1 MTTTRPPS
9 RRHRWRQHAA
19 AGLITAL
26 ALPAALPQPAVAAP
40 AAQPPTSTSAA
51 QPATSAAQPATSAAQ
66 PATSAAQPATSAAQP
81 ATSAAQ
87 PATSAAQP
95 ASSAAQPPASVVAQ
109 PGTSAAT
116 AQPPTSAAVTP
127 DGFASVNA
135 LGQHG
140 TTGGAGGPVVT
151 VSSAAQFLDYIS
163 RPGPYVVQVS
173 GTIALPTG
181 TNDGMHN
188 VASDKTIVGLG
199 ANATLSGGGL
209 NIGVPVD
216 DDVTAPPA
224 NAVHNIIIRNLH
236 LTGATDDLINVQMF
250 SHHIWIDHNEFSNG
264 DDGAVDIK
272 RGSDYVTVS
281 WNQFRDHDKTL
292 LLGHDDDNAAQ
303 DAGRLRVTY
312 HHNWFNAS
320 DQRNPRVRFSALAH
334 VYNNYYYD
342 NSYGVASTN
351 DSAVLMENNYFYSVN
366 NPGRVEFSG
375 PLGRIVE
382 RGNILVDCN
391 HAIET
396 RGTVPDPRGWYP
408 YTLDPAAQVPTI
420 VPAGAGVG
428 KISPGSTGTA
438 TLATTAGPGITA
450 QPDGFAALNTLGQN
464 GTTGGVGGPVVTA
477 TNAADFLEYIDTV
490 GPLIIQVTGRIAI
503 TSKQGVRPNK
513 TIIGVGNAEITG
525 GGLDFYRS
533 YNVIVRN
540 INFTDAEDDAIN
552 VGQNSHHIWIDHN
565 RFAGAVDGSVDI
577 VRGADYVTVSWNHF
591 DRSDK
596 SMLIGHSDGSGSTD
610 IGHLKV
616 SIHHNFFDNSR
627 QRHPRVRFGEP
638 VHVYN
643 NYFLGNALYAVA
655 STMNAGVL
663 VEGNY
668 FKDVPYP
675 MYSASGYA
683 DSDPGRAVERQNV
696 YVNSGTPETSGTVV
710 EPRTYYPY
718 TLDPAS
724 TVPALVTAGAGV
736 GRI

>member
-1 MTTTRPPS
+1 MTTTNPPPRPS
-9 RRHRWRQHAA
+9 RWRRHAA
-19 AGLITAL
+19 AGLLTAL
-26 ALPAALPQPAVAAP
+26 TLSATALPQPATAAP
-40 AAQPPTSTSAA
+40 GPAVGAPVALAAA
-51 QPATSAAQPATSAAQ
+51 
-66 PATSAAQPATSAAQP
+66 
-81 ATSAAQ
+81 
-87 PATSAAQP
+87 
-95 ASSAAQPPASVVAQ
+95 
-109 PGTSAAT
+109 
-116 AQPPTSAAVTP
+116 TP
-127 DGFASVNA
+127 DGFATVNA
-135 LGQHG
+135 LGQNG

-151 VSSAAQFLDYIS
+151 VTTAAQFLDYIS

-173 GTIALPTG
+173 GTINLPSG
-181 TNDGMHN
+181 ANDGMHD

-209 NIGVPVD
+209 NIGLPVD
-216 DDVTAPPA
+216 DDVTSPPA
-224 NAVHNIIIRNLH
+224 NAVHNIIIRNVH

-272 RGSDYVTVS
+272 RGSDFVTVS
-281 WNQFRDHDKTL
+281 WNHFHDHDKTL

-303 DAGRLRVTY
+303 DVGRLRVTY
-312 HHNWFNAS
+312 HHNYFDAS

-366 NPGRVEFSG
+366 NPGRVDFSG
-375 PLGRIVE
+375 PLGRIVQ

-396 RGTVPDPRGWYP
+396 RGTVPDPRTYYP
-408 YTLDPAAQVPTI
+408 YTLDPAADVPTV

-428 KISPGSTGTA
+428 RISPTA
-438 TLATTAGPGITA
+438 TSALAAGPGTTA
-450 QPDGFAALNTLGQN
+450 QPDGFASVNALGQN
-464 GTTGGVGGPVVTA
+464 GTTGGLGGPVVTA
-477 TNAADFLEYIDTV
+477 TNANDFLDYIDTV
-490 GPLIIQVTGRIAI
+490 GPMIIQVTGRIQI
-503 TSKQGVRPNK
+503 SSKQGVRPNK

-565 RFAGAVDGSVDI
+565 RFAGAVDGSVDV

-591 DRSDK
+591 DHSDK

-627 QRHPRVRFGEP
+627 QRHPRIRFAEP

-643 NYFLGNALYAVA
+643 NYFLGNALYGVA
-655 STMNAGVL
+655 STENAGVV

-668 FKDVPYP
+668 FRDVPHP

-683 DSDPGRAVERQNV
+683 DSGPGRAVQRNNV
-696 YVNSGTPETSGTVV
+696 FVNSGTPETAGTVT

-718 TLDPAS
+718 TLDPAAN
-724 TVPALVTAGAGV
+724 VPALVTAGAGV

>member
-1 MTTTRPPS
+1 MTTTNPPPRHPRW
-9 RRHRWRQHAA
+9 RRHTA
-19 AGLITAL
+19 AGLLTAL
-26 ALPAALPQPAVAAP
+26 ALSATALPQPATAAPGPAAGAP
-40 AAQPPTSTSAA
+40 AALAA
-51 QPATSAAQPATSAAQ
+51 A
-66 PATSAAQPATSAAQP
+66 
-81 ATSAAQ
+81 
-87 PATSAAQP
+87 
-95 ASSAAQPPASVVAQ
+95 
-109 PGTSAAT
+109 
-116 AQPPTSAAVTP
+116 TP
-127 DGFASVNA
+127 DGFATVNA
-135 LGQHG
+135 LGQNG

-151 VSSAAQFLDYIS
+151 VTTAAQFLDYIS

-173 GTIALPTG
+173 GTINLPTG
-181 TNDGMHN
+181 ANDGMHN

-209 NIGVPVD
+209 NIGLPVD
-216 DDVTAPPA
+216 DDVTSPPA
-224 NAVHNIIIRNLH
+224 NAVHNIIIRNVH
-236 LTGATDDLINVQMF
+236 ITGATDDLINVQMF

-272 RGSDYVTVS
+272 RGSDFVTVS
-281 WNQFRDHDKTL
+281 WNHFHDHDKTL

-303 DAGRLRVTY
+303 DVGRLRVTY
-312 HHNWFNAS
+312 HHNYFDAS

-366 NPGRVEFSG
+366 NPGRVDFSG
-375 PLGRIVE
+375 PLGRIVQ

-396 RGTVPDPRGWYP
+396 RGTVPDPRSYYP
-408 YTLDPAAQVPTI
+408 YTLDPAANVPTI

-428 KISPGSTGTA
+428 RISPTA
-438 TLATTAGPGITA
+438 QAASAAGPGITA
-450 QPDGFAALNTLGQN
+450 QPDGFASVNALGQN
-464 GTTGGVGGPVVTA
+464 GTTGGLGGPVVTA
-477 TNAADFLEYIDTV
+477 TNANDFLDYIDTV
-490 GPLIIQVTGRIAI
+490 GPMIIQVTGRIQI
-503 TSKQGVRPNK
+503 SSKQGVRPNK

-540 INFTDAEDDAIN
+540 INFTNAEDDAIN

-565 RFAGAVDGSVDI
+565 RFAGAVDGSVDV

-591 DRSDK
+591 DHSDK

-627 QRHPRVRFGEP
+627 QRHPRIRFAEP

-643 NYFLGNALYAVA
+643 NYFLGNALYGVA
-655 STMNAGVL
+655 STENAGVV

-668 FKDVPYP
+668 FRDVPHP

-683 DSDPGRAVERQNV
+683 DSGPGRAVQRNNV
-696 YVNSGTPETSGTVV
+696 FVNSGTPETAGTVT

-718 TLDPAS
+718 TLDPAAN
-724 TVPALVTAGAGV
+724 VPALVTAGAGV